1 MDLDRLQGVLPAK
14 PHQSSTTGRMN
25 AFKVRFL
32 NELPEAFDLMV
43 CMPTLNKL
51 SPSSAET
58 LQDCCEKL
66 KGGLNISKSSEQ
78 HELSVQTKRL
88 LFFLFQREPLYVF
101 FLLVKFSV
109 HQSVGF
115 LKCSF

>member
-1 MDLDRLQGVLPAK
+1 
-14 PHQSSTTGRMN
+14 MN

-32 NELPEAFDLMV
+32 NEMPEAFDLMV

-51 SPSSAET
+51 SAET

-88 LFFLFQREPLYVF
+88 LFFLFQRETLYVYF
-101 FLLVKFSV
+101 FYLFNNLWVSKMFLLMLYTVYNHRAS
-109 HQSVGF
+109 F
-115 LKCSF
+115 LVRMY